1 MGYIYNFLACRGSRL
16 PLAKRLFYFSLFTL
30 SFFTSPAQAQIEDG
44 KAFYV
49 YRNDGDFNGF
59 FFDDVKEMRY
69 SKFDLDSI
77 EHEEYVIQDIVTADS
92 TYRIPLAAIDSIGFQ
107 QPEIKFNPKLRHMDQ
122 LGMTEYI
129 SAVNGLTLTFQS
141 SLPTHLRPQVDD
153 VLVGF
158 TGLLSE
164 NFFGGRVTNVSTTGN
179 GIVVTCEALTKM
191 SQLFERFV
199 SVEQVGTDE
208 NTQQVRHRMA
218 GYHSMLRAINDG
230 LSMTLFNYS
239 GNLNISLLPE
249 QAHVFVKLSLS
260 LGVKIGMVMIY
271 NINGDSFFIKSKLAE
286 DFSLAPSVSVGI
298 KGGGERSLAVID
310 GVKGIAF
317 PAVCPIFE
325 VRPFPEL
332 VVKWDGELKANVA
345 LPGLSKSM
353 RQTFTIDSDRTP
365 LMTYEGNEMETPS
378 QSGSPSLG
386 GAESS
391 LQFNGSLQ
399 VGVKSQV
406 GIYTNSIASVF
417 FDAGMGVDIVIGPK
431 LRGSVEI
438 NAESFDSGDGLYS
451 MRNTHIGFVPISLDY
466 EAYGKAEFLD
476 WTGDDALKYVW
487 ADGNFE
493 LLPALDYYMFPT
505 IEGRKNFYN
514 ANKKQIEAS
523 IGTDK
528 RMVFWPSSLGLALM
542 DKTMENIVTHQY
554 LGSMSF
560 GSFGPDLVS
569 TTFPMS
575 GYKPGVYNVVPI
587 LGTSGRDLP
596 IKSMNATLQVPPYLD
611 VDSVVQ
617 VPAKGGTFV
626 ISAKT
631 NGTLG
636 VSNDFLKAKKI
647 DNSTV
652 SITVP
657 ENEDLKKHDYILTL
671 GATAEDPD
679 AGMTMKD
686 VRIEQAPS
694 GLPQYISFNNC
705 GPFAVYAPGT
715 NEYENYQGRIPCT
728 YTPTED
734 GYTVSGSYSSSHMAK
749 GPDPYYT
756 TTLLGISV
764 SYDTG
769 APSIP
774 ETIQWSFNITVSG
787 DTMTG
792 SGQASST
799 CSYNFDGVPIK
810 KEERVSF
817 TIGEG
822 WTQGNKGGGTTSSFH
837 RYYYEKYD
845 DYEYT
850 EESSDNTGFSF
861 YLYKTLDEES
871 AW

>member
-1 MGYIYNFLACRGSRL
+1 MFI
-16 PLAKRLFYFSLFTL
+16 
-30 SFFTSPAQAQIEDG
+30 SPAHAQTIEDG
-44 KAFYV
+44 EAFYI

-59 FFDDVKEMRY
+59 FYDQVQEMRY
-69 SKFDLDSI
+69 SKIDLEGV
-77 EHEEYVIQDIVTADS
+77 EHEEYVIQEVLTSDS
-92 TYRIPLAAIDSIGFQ
+92 LYRIPLAAIDSIGFQ
-107 QPEIKFNPKLRHMDQ
+107 QPEFKFNPKLRHMDQ

-208 NTQQVRHRMA
+208 NTHQVRHRMA
-218 GYHSMLRAINDG
+218 GYHSMRRAISDG

-260 LGVKIGMVMIY
+260 LGVKIGMVMVY

-298 KGGGERSLAVID
+298 KGGGEKSLAVID

-332 VVKWDGELKANVA
+332 VVKWDGELKANIA

-365 LMTYEGNEMETPS
+365 LMTYEGNEMESPS

-386 GAESS
+386 GLDVG

-493 LLPALDYYMFPT
+493 LLPVIDYYMFPT
-505 IEGRKNFYN
+505 IEGRTNIYN
-514 ANKKQIEAS
+514 ADNKQIEAS
-523 IGTDK
+523 MGTDK

-542 DKTMENIVTHQY
+542 DKKLENIVTHQY

-560 GSFGPDLVS
+560 GSFGPDQMS
-569 TTFPMS
+569 AIFPMS

-587 LGTSGRDLP
+587 LGTDGRDLP
-596 IKSMNATLQVPPYLD
+596 IKSMKATLQVPPYLD

-617 VPAKGGTFV
+617 VPAKGGTFT
-626 ISAKT
+626 ISANT

-636 VSNDFLKAKKI
+636 VSNEFLKAEKI
-647 DNSTV
+647 GNSTV

-657 ENEDLKKHDYILTL
+657 ENKDFKKHDYILTL
-671 GATAEDPD
+671 GATAEDPE

-694 GLPQYISFNNC
+694 DLPQYISL
-705 GPFAVYAPGT
+705 GPGFFAVYAPGT
-715 NEYENYQGRIPCT
+715 GEYSNYQTRVPCKFT
-728 YTPTED
+728 LTED
-734 GYTVSGSYSSSHMAK
+734 GYTVSGSYSSNHMAQ
-749 GPDPYYT
+749 GPYPET
-756 TTLLGISV
+756 TDLLIGLTFS
-764 SYDTG
+764 SEDG
-769 APSIP
+769 APSVP
-774 ETIQWSFNITVSG
+774 ETIQWSFNITVSKDG
-787 DTMTG
+787 ITG
-792 SGQASST
+792 SGQSYSS
-799 CSYNFDGVPIK
+799 CSYTIDGEEIK
-810 KEERVSF
+810 KVHRESF
-817 TIGEG
+817 TIDEG
-822 WTQGNKGGGTTSSFH
+822 WTRGYEGGGITSSH
-837 RYYYEKYD
+837 NYYEYYKWG

-850 EESSDNTGFSF
+850 DESSSEIDFYF
-861 YLYKTLDEES
+861 YLFKTLDEVRE
-871 AW
+871 

>member
-1 MGYIYNFLACRGSRL
+1 MFI
-16 PLAKRLFYFSLFTL
+16 
-30 SFFTSPAQAQIEDG
+30 SPAHAQTIEDG
-44 KAFYV
+44 EAFYI

-59 FFDDVKEMRY
+59 FYDQVQEMRY
-69 SKFDLDSI
+69 SKIDLEGV
-77 EHEEYVIQDIVTADS
+77 EHEEYVIQEVLTSDS
-92 TYRIPLAAIDSIGFQ
+92 LYRIPLAAIDSIGFQ
-107 QPEIKFNPKLRHMDQ
+107 QPEFKFNPKLRHMDQ

-208 NTQQVRHRMA
+208 NTHQVRHRMA
-218 GYHSMLRAINDG
+218 GYHSMRRAISDG

-260 LGVKIGMVMIY
+260 LGVTIGMVMVY

-298 KGGGERSLAVID
+298 KGGGEKSLAVID

-332 VVKWDGELKANVA
+332 VVKWDGELKANIA

-365 LMTYEGNEMETPS
+365 LMTYEGNEMESPS

-386 GAESS
+386 GLDVG

-493 LLPALDYYMFPT
+493 LLPVIDYYMFPT
-505 IEGRKNFYN
+505 IEGRTNIYN
-514 ANKKQIEAS
+514 ADNKQIEAS
-523 IGTDK
+523 MGTDK

-542 DKTMENIVTHQY
+542 DKKLENIVTHQY

-560 GSFGPDLVS
+560 GSFGPDHMS
-569 TTFPMS
+569 AIFPMS

-587 LGTSGRDLP
+587 LGTDGRDLP
-596 IKSMNATLQVPPYLD
+596 IKSMKATLQVPPYLD

-617 VPAKGGTFV
+617 VPAKGGTFT
-626 ISAKT
+626 ISANT

-636 VSNDFLKAKKI
+636 VSNEFLKAEKI
-647 DNSTV
+647 GNSTV

-657 ENEDLKKHDYILTL
+657 ENKDFKKHDYILTL
-671 GATAEDPD
+671 GATAEDPE

-694 GLPQYISFNNC
+694 DLPQYISL
-705 GPFAVYAPGT
+705 GPGFFAVYAPGT
-715 NEYENYQGRIPCT
+715 GEYSNYQTRVPCKFT
-728 YTPTED
+728 LTED
-734 GYTVSGSYSSSHMAK
+734 GYTVSGSYSSNHMAQ
-749 GPDPYYT
+749 GPYPET
-756 TTLLGISV
+756 TDLLIGLTFS
-764 SYDTG
+764 SEDG
-769 APSIP
+769 APSVP
-774 ETIQWSFNITVSG
+774 ETIQWSFNITVSKDG
-787 DTMTG
+787 ITG
-792 SGQASST
+792 SGQSYST
-799 CSYNFDGVPIK
+799 CSYTIDGEEIK
-810 KEERVSF
+810 KVHRESF
-817 TIGEG
+817 TIDEG
-822 WTQGNKGGGTTSSFH
+822 WTRGYEGGGITSSH
-837 RYYYEKYD
+837 NYYEYYKWG

-850 EESSDNTGFSF
+850 DESSSEIDFYF
-861 YLYKTLDEES
+861 YLFKTLDEVRE
-871 AW
+871 